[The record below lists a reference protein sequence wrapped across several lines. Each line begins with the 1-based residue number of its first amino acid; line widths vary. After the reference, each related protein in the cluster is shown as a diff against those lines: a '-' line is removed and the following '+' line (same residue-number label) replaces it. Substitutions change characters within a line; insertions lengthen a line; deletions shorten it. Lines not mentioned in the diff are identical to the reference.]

1 MADDLKIS
9 RWALG
14 VGSTIAIVLVGQT
27 VTAIIWGARLSAT
40 VEAMQSQLQELKG
53 QVTTGTQYRYTSE
66 DASRDKQ
73 AMLELYRLVLHRID
87 LSEKRIERLEG
98 KG

>member
-1 MADDLKIS
+1 
-9 RWALG
+9 
-14 VGSTIAIVLVGQT
+14 
-27 VTAIIWGARLSAT
+27 
-40 VEAMQSQLQELKG
+40 MQSQLQELKG

>member
-27 VTAIIWGARLSAT
+27 IAAIIWGARLSAT